1 MCGIVGLIL
10 ADTDSPGGEAAVDLH
25 ESLYYLQH
33 RGQDACGITTCGS
46 GGRIYQCKGNGMV
59 AKARCAYGFSGYV
72 TNSTRSLLMASV
84 VPICPDTWASPT
96 SATLPREPARY
107 VASRGWEHR

>member
-10 ADTDSPGGEAAVDLH
+10 ADTDSQNADAAIDLH

-59 AKARCAYGFSGYV
+59 AKV
-72 TNSTRSLLMASV
+72 
-84 VPICPDTWASPT
+84 PT
-96 SATLPREPARY
+96 SSAPSPLPGPCSSHGT
-107 VASRGWEHR
+107 AS